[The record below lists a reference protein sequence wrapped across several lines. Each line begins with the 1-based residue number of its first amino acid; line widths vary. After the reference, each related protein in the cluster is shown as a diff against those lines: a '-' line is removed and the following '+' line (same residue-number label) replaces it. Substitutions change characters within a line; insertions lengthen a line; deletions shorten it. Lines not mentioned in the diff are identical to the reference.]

1 MYRQSLYYIMENYS
15 KQLIDRR
22 ISLAIDDLHALRR
35 LLPMDNLED
44 SVHIMLNNIEIALD
58 LNDKESDSWSY
69 YAEGNFNHLNQ

>member
-22 ISLAIDDLHALRR
+22 ISLAIDDVHALRR
-35 LLPMDNLED
+35 LLPIDNLED

-58 LNDKESDSWSY
+58 LNDNESDSWSY
-69 YAEGNFNHLNQ
+69 YAEGNFSHLNK

>member
-1 MYRQSLYYIMENYS
+1 MENYS

-22 ISLAIDDLHALRR
+22 ISLAIDDVQELRR

-58 LNDKESDSWSY
+58 LNDNESDSWSY
-69 YAEGNFNHLNQ
+69 YAEGNFSHLNK

>member
-22 ISLAIDDLHALRR
+22 ISLAIDDVQELRK

-58 LNDKESDSWSY
+58 LNDNESDLWSY
-69 YAEGNFNHLNQ
+69 YKEGNFAHLNQ